1 MCSGIVRA
9 AHGPWLDAR
18 AHITVLLAATTMSL
32 ARTLTSIAMTI
43 VAQSGAIA
51 ATSSVGNA
59 TDPDFFDLSLE
70 QLMDVVVTSVSKREQ
85 LLSNTAAAVHVITA
99 EDIRRSGATN
109 LPEALRLAPGV
120 QVAQFSN
127 NRWSVSIR
135 GFGGRYANKLLVLQ
149 DGRSLY
155 TPLYSG
161 VFWEFQDIPLETIE
175 RIEIVRGPGAS
186 IWGAN
191 AVNGV
196 INIITRSARD
206 APGGQLA
213 VSAGDSLRGSLFASR
228 SLEVAPDTHL
238 EVHAKAQYVSPSS
251 ALGDDK
257 ARDFWRTRQAGF
269 RADRKAGD
277 DAFRLQGSVRNSAAG
292 DELTQG
298 IPGVDPAPNR
308 YTSTADTAYVLGRW
322 EHLDASGTTHALQSY
337 FEYSDSDL
345 GIASEQRHTFDVEY
359 QQQRSLGNRHQVV
372 WGAGWRYSEDRV
384 RGSAPYSRFNDERDR
399 TNLFSLFAQD
409 EITLVPERW
418 TLTLGSRLEHHDYP
432 DFTFQPNARL
442 LFTPDARH
450 SLWASV
456 ARAARTPSRG
466 ERSATARLPARQE
479 EIQFPG
485 APGPSQIYVIP
496 YVTGSTDFRTE
507 ELDALDVGWRTAW
520 SRNFSTEVAA
530 YHYRYDHLRATVPGT
545 QLIPSGLRPD
555 VFLLPT
561 MLTNAFSP
569 PLRARFT
576 GLELSADWHVT
587 PDWRLQSSYSMMH
600 LRVPESAEPTEFSE
614 NTPQR
619 IFSLRSAFQP
629 TANVQWDVWLRH
641 TSSTNTFFISPQQHI
656 PAYWA
661 VDMRLAWQANKALE
675 LSLVGQNLFDSR
687 HLEAINEPLESPLTE
702 VERSVYLRADF
713 RF

>member
-1 MCSGIVRA
+1 M
-9 AHGPWLDAR
+9 
-18 AHITVLLAATTMSL
+18 TMPL
-32 ARTLTSIAMTI
+32 VRTLISIVLTI
-43 VAQSGAIA
+43 AAQSGAIA
-51 ATSSVGNA
+51 ARNSVDGA
-59 TDPDFFDLSLE
+59 ADPDFFDLSLE

-120 QVAQFSN
+120 HVAQFSN

-196 INIITRSARD
+196 INIITRSARG
-206 APGGQLA
+206 APDGQLA
-213 VSAGDSLRGSLFASR
+213 MSAGDSLRGSLFASR

-238 EVHAKAQYVSPSS
+238 EVHAKSQYVTPSS
-251 ALGDDK
+251 ALGGDT

-269 RADRKAGD
+269 RLDRSAGED
-277 DAFRLQGSVRNSAAG
+277 TFRLQGSVRNSAAG

-298 IPGVDPAPNR
+298 TPGVDPIPLG
-308 YTSTADTAYVLGRW
+308 YTSSADTAYVLGRW
-322 EHLDASGTTHALQSY
+322 EHLGANGTTHALQSY
-337 FEYSDSDL
+337 FEHTDIDI
-345 GIASEQRHTFDVEY
+345 GIASEQRHTLDIEY
-359 QQQRSLGNRHQVV
+359 QQQRSLGSQHQVV

-384 RGSAPYSRFNDERDR
+384 RGAAPYSLIKGERDR
-399 TNLFSLFAQD
+399 TNLFSLFVQD

-418 TLTLGSRLEHHDYP
+418 TLTLGSRLEHHDYS
-432 DFTFQPNARL
+432 DLTFQPNARL
-442 LFTPDARH
+442 LFTPDTRH
-450 SLWASV
+450 SLWAAV

-466 ERSATARLPARQE
+466 ERSVTARLPAQQQ

-485 APGPSQIYVIP
+485 APGPSPIHVIP
-496 YVTGSTDFRTE
+496 YITGSTDFRTE
-507 ELDALDVGWRTAW
+507 ELDALDLGWRTSW
-520 SRNFSTEVAA
+520 NRSFSTELAG
-530 YHYRYDHLRATVPGT
+530 YHYRYDHLRAMIPGT
-545 QLIPSGLRPD
+545 QLIPSGIRPD

-561 MLTNAFSP
+561 MLTNALSAP
-569 PLRARFT
+569 RRARFT

-587 PDWRLQSSYSMMH
+587 PNWRLQSSYSMMH
-600 LRVPESAEPTEFSE
+600 LRLPELPESTEFSE
-614 NTPQR
+614 STPER
-619 IFSLRSAFQP
+619 VFSLRSAFNP
-629 TANVQWDVWLRH
+629 TAKLQWDVWLRH
-641 TSSTNTFFISPQQHI
+641 TSATDTFFITPRQRI

-661 VDMRLAWQANKALE
+661 VDMRLAWQPTKTLE
-675 LSLVGQNLFDSR
+675 LALVGQNLFDSR
-687 HLEAINEPLESPLTE
+687 HLETIMEPLESPLTE